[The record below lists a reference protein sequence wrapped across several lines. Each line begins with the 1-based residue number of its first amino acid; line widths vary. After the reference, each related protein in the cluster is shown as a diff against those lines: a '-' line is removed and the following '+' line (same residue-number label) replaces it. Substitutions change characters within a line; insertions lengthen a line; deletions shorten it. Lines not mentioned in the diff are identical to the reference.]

1 MEFQYPSGKDGS
13 CCQSD
18 MAVALHSL
26 RFWARK
32 KNAMAAR
39 TTGKGTLRSWH
50 RLLLCLEAFTE
61 AQEDQSKSAWFTFW
75 ASHKQVVST
84 SISTT
89 IFEVD
94 VPVGVPAPWKGTITR
109 TLSNIHFFTLS
120 WKTSEMFFMAQDPD
134 SIGLD
139 VMIDMIRSCLSE
151 HDLAWVSFCITC
163 ARLLQYTSTRL
174 SAQQHIILLFFR
186 TKPRFLVFVWQY
198 DTGCPLF
205 MSRVFQVVDCYVKQ
219 LHHSAA
225 HRMRTGH
232 PSQKVLCGIGGIVVY
247 RCQLPSPMISI
258 ITANPLCACG
268 YCIVCPVWYTSLDF
282 SISSD
287 MCSLFGIHQLLGQL
301 LIVVFSCL
309 LSRLSLTV
317 QQVKHMGKLRI
328 SFWQKLLES
337 ATGLDIFGHLA
348 ASGYTMVY
356 LD

>member
-1 MEFQYPSGKDGS
+1 
-13 CCQSD
+13 
-18 MAVALHSL
+18 
-26 RFWARK
+26 
-32 KNAMAAR
+32 
-39 TTGKGTLRSWH
+39 
-50 RLLLCLEAFTE
+50 
-61 AQEDQSKSAWFTFW
+61 
-75 ASHKQVVST
+75 
-84 SISTT
+84 
-89 IFEVD
+89 
-94 VPVGVPAPWKGTITR
+94 
-109 TLSNIHFFTLS
+109 
-120 WKTSEMFFMAQDPD
+120 
-134 SIGLD
+134 
-139 VMIDMIRSCLSE
+139 
-151 HDLAWVSFCITC
+151 
-163 ARLLQYTSTRL
+163 
-174 SAQQHIILLFFR
+174 
-186 TKPRFLVFVWQY
+186 
-198 DTGCPLF
+198 

-268 YCIVCPVWYTSLDF
+268 YCIVCRVWYTSLDF
-282 SISSD
+282 SIYSD
-287 MCSLFGIHQLLGQL
+287 ICSLFGIHQLLGQL